1 MNLIFYTAL
10 FAATA
15 TAIWP
20 IPTTYTHGNKVL
32 WIDESVE
39 ITYNGAGQEVSF
51 YTAPPHPLEEA
62 TYHYQTHLK
71 PYGYGQDSH
80 QSSSSP
86 TQRIVSTAIERT
98 YDTIFRKN
106 FVPWKFNPRFSNFE
120 PDGSA
125 EKVSIRTIAL
135 KQNGTDPEDVL
146 KPATGSVDESYA
158 LTVSEAGD
166 VSITAANS
174 IGLAHGL
181 TTFTQL
187 FYKHTNGCVYTKLSP
202 VSITDKPV
210 FPWRGL
216 NVDTSRTFK
225 PLDDLFRTI
234 DTLAYSKF
242 NRLHW
247 HITDS
252 QAWPLELPSM
262 PEVADKGAYIEF
274 QKYSPEDVRAVQEYG
289 ALLGVEVIMEIDQPG
304 HTASIWYS
312 HPELIAAYEVLP
324 NWNTYAAE
332 PPSGTLK
339 LNSTDV
345 YAFLEKLFDDLLP
358 RLEPFTSYFHLGG
371 DEVNKNA
378 YNLDDTVRSND
389 SAVLQPLMQKFM
401 DRNMKQVKDAGFTP
415 LVWEEMLLDWNLTL
429 PSDTIVQ
436 SWQGDENVATIAT
449 KGHKVIAGD
458 YELWYL
464 DCDYCYPRHNWRV
477 MYAYNPLENVPA
489 NATHLVLGG
498 ETHIWSEQTDSI
510 NLDRMVWPRACAA
523 GEVLWSGAKDAQ
535 GQNRSQVEASPRLSE
550 MRERLVARGVMA
562 EPIQMPYCIMNG
574 DSNSPA
580 CAL

>member
-1 MNLIFYTAL
+1 MKIFFLYTAL
-10 FAATA
+10 FAACV

-20 IPTTYTHGNKVL
+20 LPSSYTHGDKVL
-32 WIDESVE
+32 WIDQSVKV
-39 ITYNGAGQEVSF
+39 TYNGADQVSS
-51 YTAPPHPLEEA
+51 YTPSPLWHEEA
-62 TYHYQTHLK
+62 TYHDQTQFNS
-71 PYGYGQDSH
+71 YGYGGRGGKHDNKDPGGDGDDGA
-80 QSSSSP
+80 SP
-86 TQRIVSTAIERT
+86 SQRIVSTAIDRT
-98 YDTIFRKN
+98 YDTILRKN
-106 FVPWKFNPRFSNFE
+106 FVPWKFHPRFSDFE
-120 PDGSA
+120 PDISG
-125 EKVSIRTIAL
+125 EKVLIKTIAL
-135 KQNGTDPEDVL
+135 QQNGTDPEDIL

-158 LTVSEAGD
+158 LTVSESGE
-166 VSITAANS
+166 VTITAATS

-187 FYKHTNGCVYTKLSP
+187 FYKHSKSRDGAYTNLAP
-202 VSITDKPV
+202 VSVTDSPV

-225 PLDDLFRTI
+225 PLSDLFRTI
-234 DTLAYSKF
+234 DALAYSKF

-289 ALLGVEVIMEIDQPG
+289 ALLGVQVVLEIDQPG

-312 HPELIAAYEVLP
+312 HPDLIAAHEILP
-324 NWNTYAAE
+324 NWDTYAAE

-345 YAFLEKLFDDLLP
+345 YDFLQTMFDDLLP
-358 RLEPFTSYFHLGG
+358 RLDPLSSHFHLGG

-401 DRNMKQVKDAGFTP
+401 DRNMQQVTGAGFTP

-429 PSDTIVQ
+429 PKETIVQ
-436 SWQGDENVATIAT
+436 SWQSAANVATVAA
-449 KGHKVIAGD
+449 KGYCVVASS
-458 YELWYL
+458 YFFLYL
-464 DCDYCYPRHNWRV
+464 DCGGSAWLDFYPGTSSEQYYPYNDYC
-477 MYAYNPLENVPA
+477 
-489 NATHLVLGG
+489 
-498 ETHIWSEQTDSI
+498 
-510 NLDRMVWPRACAA
+510 
-523 GEVLWSGAKDAQ
+523 
-535 GQNRSQVEASPRLSE
+535 SPK
-550 MRERLVARGVMA
+550 
-562 EPIQMPYCIMNG
+562 
-574 DSNSPA
+574 
-580 CAL
+580 